1 MLTFRERMRLKNHRF
16 LHNRT
21 EHLMNDVLTT
31 DWEYRVNLPLWNKE
45 PKRHE
50 LERITQLFMVNL
62 NRTLFTRKELRS
74 GLQVL
79 CFPVLEKEYTNPHF
93 HILLKV
99 PKGTK
104 IIKQPDKYYF
114 VRSKVMKII
123 TQLSLV
129 KLRLVDPNGTK
140 TFQKLYDSIGAVGY
154 NLKEGIERI
163 DYTNIRLTTA
173 S

>member
-1 MLTFRERMRLKNHRF
+1 MLEFRQRMDIKNHRF
-16 LHNRT
+16 MRNNET
-21 EHLMNDVLTT
+21 HLISDVLHTH
-31 DWEYRVNLPLWNKE
+31 WEYRVNLPIWNKE

-62 NRTLFTRKELRS
+62 NRKLFTRKELRS

-93 HILLKV
+93 HLLLKV
-99 PKGTK
+99 PEGTR
-104 IIKQPDKYYF
+104 IIRQPDKYYF
-114 VRSKVMKII
+114 VRGKVMKII

-129 KLRLVDPNGTK
+129 NLRLVDPKGTK
-140 TFQKLYDSIGAVGY
+140 TFQKLYDPIGAVGY